1 MSGMLVRSV
10 AALAALLVAG
20 ALAAPGAAAA
30 PQSAP
35 LGVAINVGAGGAARP
50 R

>member
-10 AALAALLVAG
+10 AALAALLVSG

-30 PQSAP
+30 TQSAS
-35 LGVAINVGAGGAARP
+35 LSVAINVGAGGAARP